1 MGTKPLLTGSPTR
14 NSKFV
19 GVKLAILL
27 PWFLLVA
34 LLLSWGSDRVPAD
47 LHQPVAIFPPPADG
61 DLSPT
66 AVDLPQADSTN
77 QPVLFEVATFN
88 LHRGKGG
95 DQPAKIDGFRQLLDG
110 CDIIAL
116 QEDVLING
124 KTFSRQLGASM
135 GLWAMEFP
143 TEFQWGQVN
152 GGNGLLLSR
161 PPGQIATIPLP
172 NAKGKAFRQIALI
185 PVSMG
190 EVRLTVLATHL
201 DSTTDRPAQWPILIE
216 LWKSL
221 APPCIL
227 LGDLN
232 TRPEDPLMK
241 PLLAVEGTEDPL
253 EIIARRNG
261 STQAAHIDWIL
272 TRGLKTISA
281 EVIPTKLSDHPV
293 VRARLEWPEEPK
305 R

>member
-14 NSKFV
+14 NSRSV

-34 LLLSWGSDRVPAD
+34 LLLSWGGDRVPAD

-61 DLSPT
+61 DISPT

-95 DQPAKIDGFRQLLDG
+95 DQPAKVDGFRQLLDG

-116 QEDVLING
+116 QEDVLVNG

-143 TEFQWGQVN
+143 TELQWGQVN

-161 PPGQIATIPLP
+161 PPGDIATIPLP

-185 PVSMG
+185 PVDLG

-241 PLLAVEGTEDPL
+241 PLFAVEGTEDPL
-253 EIIARRNG
+253 EMIARRNG

>member
-1 MGTKPLLTGSPTR
+1 MGIKPLLTGLPTQSSR
-14 NSKFV
+14 SV

-34 LLLSWGSDRVPAD
+34 LSLYWGSDRVPAD
-47 LHQPVAIFPPPADG
+47 LHQPVAIFPPPAHREV
-61 DLSPT
+61 SPP
-66 AVDLPQADSTN
+66 AVDRSPGDAN
-77 QPVLFEVATFN
+77 GQPVRFEVATFN

-95 DQPAKIDGFRQLLDG
+95 DQPAKIDGFRQLLNG

-116 QEDVLING
+116 QEDVLVHG

-143 TEFQWGQVN
+143 TEFQWGRAN
-152 GGNGLLLSR
+152 GGNGLLLSH
-161 PPGQIATIPLP
+161 PPGSIATIPLP
-172 NAKGKAFRQIALI
+172 NTKGKAFRQIALI
-185 PVSMG
+185 PVDLG

-201 DSTTDRPAQWPILIE
+201 DSTTDRPAQWPILID

-253 EIIARRNG
+253 EIVARRNG

-281 EVIPTKLSDHPV
+281 EVIPTELSDHPV